1 MKIKIC
7 GITKEEDALYCDS
20 IGADFLGFIFVRGS
34 PRRADLSLSRL
45 RTKAEK
51 VAVLRNPEKK
61 EIETLLPYFEFF
73 QLHGLED
80 EVLIKFL
87 KERKKKVIKTIF
99 PDISESVEHCRRIS
113 DLVDFFLVD
122 SSSKFRGSFS
132 SHFSRDSLKRIVSGS
147 RIFGKNF
154 FLGGGLNPWNVSEV
168 ISEFSPYGVDVA
180 SGVEFRPGEKSFCK
194 VKLFYDIVKGYF
206 PDMRLFWRT
215 EEKGILFTFPS
226 GEKVLF
232 SFGISDVEE
241 FNHIGRKVLI
251 PDQKHTPEVI
261 IYPDEYYEGRRE
273 FDGFVMRRGDMNSTN
288 KNITFGVKTA
298 DCLPVFFVSDSVLG
312 VFHAG
317 WRGLVGG
324 ILDRVVEKIEKLGGK
339 LNSTFFAIGPYIC
352 GRCYEVGE
360 DVRRRFIS
368 SAEKSQLPHDE
379 FITELGGGKCLVDIG
394 VFASLYLERFGACV
408 FRSDICVREDS
419 RFLSRRGG
427 DLLSQISVFVD
438 F

>member
-7 GITKEEDALYCDS
+7 GITKEEDVLYCDS

-73 QLHGLED
+73 QLHGLEN
-80 EVLIKFL
+80 EAVIKFL
-87 KERKKKVIKTIF
+87 RERKKKVIKTIF

-113 DLVDFFLVD
+113 HLVDFFLVD
-122 SSSKFRGSFS
+122 SSSKFRGSYS
-132 SHFSRDSLKRIVSGS
+132 SHFSRDSLKKIVSGS
-147 RIFGKNF
+147 RIFGKDF

-194 VKLFYDIVKGYF
+194 VKLFYDIVKGYL

-215 EEKGILFTFPS
+215 VERGILFTFPS

-241 FNHIGRKVLI
+241 FGYMERKVLI
-251 PDQKHTPEVI
+251 PNQKHTSEVL
-261 IYPDEYYEGRRE
+261 IYPDEYYEGKGE
-273 FDGFVMRRGDMNSTN
+273 FDGFVVRREDMNFSN
-288 KNITFGVKTA
+288 NITFGVKTA
-298 DCLPVFFVSDSVLG
+298 DCLPVFFVSDAVLG

-324 ILDRVVEKIEKLGGK
+324 ILDRVVEKMEKLGGEPK
-339 LNSTFFAIGPYIC
+339 RTFFVIGPYIC

-360 DVRRRFIS
+360 DVRQSFIS
-368 SAEKSQLPHDE
+368 SAEKIQLPHDE
-379 FITELGGGKCLVDIG
+379 FITELGGGKYFIDIG

-419 RFLSRRGG
+419 RFLSRRRG
-427 DLLSQISVFVD
+427 DSLSQISLFAD